1 MKAVLQRVLEA
12 KVLVDRETVGHI
24 GPGLLLY
31 LGVQDGDTNDDL
43 ISLAEKVLKLRIFP
57 DSEERMNF
65 PITEVAGAILV
76 VSQFTLC
83 ADVRKGNRPSF
94 SAAARPEEAHEMY
107 MEFVRYLSERGVP
120 VQTGLFG
127 AHMEVSSINDGPVT
141 LWLDSRENLG

>member
-43 ISLAEKVLKLRIFP
+43 ITLAEKILKLRIFP

-94 SAAARPEEAHEMY
+94 SSAARPEEAHEKY
-107 MEFVRYLSERGVP
+107 MEFVRYLSGKGVH